1 MSSDFN
7 VSVNDLSD
15 SQSITSR
22 IKESFYPDNT
32 QVIKGTSQSQSG
44 EYGRSLMAR
53 DPSKVLQGDGLYRNP
68 AFAMAGY
75 EQNVQSSLHSVLAM
89 GADVGDT
96 VKIADPDNPGGP
108 PLTGAQARLEI
119 ARKSVMST
127 GFGARG
133 FDDANASFTA
143 SGSSPVTGT
152 DPSTGGDGGGGTGA
166 GGEGGGDHDGEEYE
180 TPPGAQ
186 VFNNQNRAIALLSQ
200 MTEPEKAAYL
210 AKVNTLLSKAN
221 FAVTTGEAAIFR
233 TGFDLNLTKNSKEQV
248 LKDLPFSIKQ
258 SYSYAEVDGR
268 MVGSNDP
275 VPKALLGTGIQR
287 CMISA
292 ALIELMNRLTDSIKI
307 RRRKWSWTRCSW
319 SQLYRFKF

>member
-7 VSVNDLSD
+7 INVNDLSD

-75 EQNVQSSLHSVLAM
+75 EQNVQSSLHAVLAM
-89 GADVGDT
+89 GADVGDS
-96 VKIADPDNPGGP
+96 VKVADPDNPGGP
-108 PLTGAQARLEI
+108 ALTGTQARLEI

-133 FDDANASFTA
+133 FDDANAAFTA
-143 SGSSPVTGT
+143 NGSSPVTGT
-152 DPSTGGDGGGGTGA
+152 DPSTSSGGGGTGSGT
-166 GGEGGGDHDGEEYE
+166 GGEDHDSQEYE
-180 TPPGAQ
+180 TTPDAQ

-200 MTEPEKAAYL
+200 MTSAEKTAYL

-221 FAVTTGEAAIFR
+221 FSVGSGDAAVLR
-233 TGFDLNLTKNSKEQV
+233 TGFNLNLKNNKKGQV
-248 LKDLPFSIKQ
+248 LKDLGFSIKQ
-258 SYSYAEVDGR
+258 SQSYMEVNGK
-268 MVGSNDP
+268 MVGTNDP
-275 VPKALLGTGIQR
+275 VPKDLLGSEQQ

-292 ALIELMNRLTDSIKI
+292 ALIELLNRLTDSIKI
-307 RRRKWSWTRCSW
+307 RRRYWSWTRCTW
-319 SQLYRFKF
+319 P

>member
-7 VSVNDLSD
+7 INVNDLSD

-75 EQNVQSSLHSVLAM
+75 EQNVQSSLHAVLAM

-96 VKIADPDNPGGP
+96 VKVADPDNPGGP
-108 PLTGAQARLEI
+108 ALTGTQARLEI

-143 SGSSPVTGT
+143 SGSSPITGT
-152 DPSTGGDGGGGTGA
+152 DPSTAGGGSEGSPSDTSGGA
-166 GGEGGGDHDGEEYE
+166 HDTEEYD
-180 TPPGAQ
+180 TSPDAQ
-186 VFNNQNRAIALLSQ
+186 VFNNQNRAIAILSK
-200 MTEPEKAAYL
+200 MTDAEKAAYL
-210 AKVNTLLSKAN
+210 VKVNALLNKAN
-221 FAVTTGEAAIFR
+221 FVVSSGEAAIFR
-233 TGFDLNLTKNSKEQV
+233 TGFNLNLTKNSKNQV
-248 LKDLPFSIKQ
+248 LKNLPFKIKQ
-258 SYSYAEVDGR
+258 SESYIEVDGK
-268 MVGSNDP
+268 MVGTNDP
-275 VPKALLGTGIQR
+275 LPKELLGIGEQK
-287 CMISA
+287 CMMSA
-292 ALIELMNRLTDSIKI
+292 ALIELLTRLTDSIKI
-307 RRRKWSWTRCSW
+307 TRRYWSWARCTW
-319 SQLYRFKF
+319 S